1 MSTKKLSVIEK
12 IKLPIPK
19 QINLDMINYLGNNA
33 LWNFV
38 FDWDRNDV
46 PNFLNIIDSSET
58 TDNGFATITY
68 SIDKSIA
75 GTREDSVMNN
85 FGNWVYHF
93 CRENSKKYKIKRL
106 QRLYWNLYSQTSK
119 CEWHT
124 DIQLSEQNKY
134 SNTHASIIYNF
145 HDNDGGTEIEGQGL
159 LPAKEREAIIFPSN
173 VLHKGVGP
181 TQNKWRLSLNI
192 IVQLET

>member
-1 MSTKKLSVIEK
+1 MPTKKLSAIEK
-12 IKLPIPK
+12 IKLPIP
-19 QINLDMINYLGNNA
+19 QQMILDMINYLGNNA

-38 FDWDRNDV
+38 FDWDRNDA
-46 PNFLNIIDSSET
+46 PHFSKIIDSSKT
-58 TDNGFATITY
+58 TDHGFATVTY
-68 SIDKSIA
+68 SIDNSIS
-75 GTREDSVMNN
+75 GTREDNVMNN

-93 CRENSKKYKIKRL
+93 CRENSKKYNIKRL
-106 QRLYWNLYSQTSK
+106 QRLYWNLYSQTSE
-119 CEWHT
+119 CQWHT
-124 DIQLSEQNKY
+124 DIQPSEKNKY

-145 HDNDGGTEIEGQGL
+145 HDNDGGTEIEGHGL
-159 LPAKEREAIIFPSN
+159 QLAKEREAIIFPSN

>member
-1 MSTKKLSVIEK
+1 MSTKKSLIIEK
-12 IKLPIPK
+12 LKLPIPQ

-38 FDWDRNDV
+38 FDWDRNDA
-46 PNFLNIIDSSET
+46 PSFSNIIDSSET

-68 SIDKSIA
+68 SIDKSIT
-75 GTREDSVMNN
+75 GTREDNVMNN

-106 QRLYWNLYSQTSK
+106 QRLYWNLYSQTST

-124 DIQLSEQNKY
+124 DIQLSEKSKY

-145 HDNDGGTEIEGQGL
+145 HDNDGGTEIKGHGL
-159 LPAKEREAIIFPSN
+159 QLAKEREAIIFPSN